1 MAAKV
6 ITVRLPEDM
15 LPELDQ
21 AARRENCSRSELIE
35 QAIRQYLEEGGRL
48 IPLDEAEPDEA
59 QAIVRGRRQLKRGE
73 FVRLED
79 LQNELGL
86 PTR

>member
-6 ITVRLPEDM
+6 ITIGLPEEM

-21 AARRENCSRSELIE
+21 AARREHCSLPELI
-35 QAIRQYLEEGGRL
+35 QHAIRQYLEEGGRL
-48 IPLDEAEPDEA
+48 IPLDDAAPDEA
-59 QAIVRGRRQLKRGE
+59 QAVVKGRRQFKRGE